1 MKGLVDSHAH
11 LFYEGVYDTL
21 DYKLKFA
28 KLAGVDYI
36 LSVGTDSKT
45 MAKNI
50 EIAERFS
57 NVFASVGIHPHH
69 FSDGYDIA
77 ELIKLSKHDKVV
89 AIGEVGLDYHY
100 DDATPKS
107 GQITLFRD
115 MLSISKECKLPY
127 IIHSR
132 ECFDDIF
139 DIMAEYKLPPSV
151 FHCYTDTRENVSKI
165 LDRGHYISF
174 AGVITFK
181 KSDELREIVKYV
193 PADRLLIETD
203 CPYLSPV
210 PYRGKPNEPAFVS
223 IVAECVAQVRG
234 IGVKEVA
241 SLTSDNFFRL
251 FQKAASYTAQQQ
263 ST

>member
-1 MKGLVDSHAH
+1 MRGLVDSHAH
-11 LFYEGVYDTL
+11 LFYEGIYEAL

-45 MAKNI
+45 MSKNI

-69 FSDGYDIA
+69 FSDGYDVA
-77 ELIKLSKHDKVV
+77 ELIELSKREKVV

-100 DDATPKS
+100 DDATPRAD
-107 GQITLFRD
+107 QITLFRD
-115 MLSISKECKLPY
+115 MLSISEECKLPY

-139 DIMAEYKLPPSV
+139 RIMDEYALLPSV
-151 FHCYTDTRENVSKI
+151 FHCYTDTKENAAKI

-174 AGVITFK
+174 TGVITFK
-181 KSDELREIVKYV
+181 KSDELREVVKYV
-193 PADRLLIETD
+193 PADKLLIETD

-223 IVAECVAQVRG
+223 IVAEYVAQVRG
-234 IGVKEVA
+234 IGIEEIA
-241 SLTSDNFFRL
+241 DLTSDNFFRL
-251 FQKAASYTAQQQ
+251 FQKAASHC
-263 ST
+263 